1 MLPDT
6 FSAPIPSVLRGF
18 PDAHPAT
25 KIGNED
31 QFIGIARPA
40 LRWMGPGLARRGRL
54 PFAAAFGGGEKLQAP
69 LIIGG
74 HCAPLRR
81 VRHERRN
88 DAAGSRRHCGAKPYS
103 TRKWASDTIFL
114 LNHTR
119 RRRLWF
125 SVGGETRA
133 TIVKEEFAPQRAI
146 FCKRFVLP
154 K

>member
-1 MLPDT
+1 MLADT

-81 VRHERRN
+81 VRHDRRN
-88 DAAGSRRHCGAKPYS
+88 DAAGSRRHCKAISS
-103 TRKWASDTIFL
+103 TRKGASGFVFFL
-114 LNHTR
+114 IYRR
-119 RRRLWF
+119 RRRL
-125 SVGGETRA
+125 
-133 TIVKEEFAPQRAI
+133 
-146 FCKRFVLP
+146 
-154 K
+154 